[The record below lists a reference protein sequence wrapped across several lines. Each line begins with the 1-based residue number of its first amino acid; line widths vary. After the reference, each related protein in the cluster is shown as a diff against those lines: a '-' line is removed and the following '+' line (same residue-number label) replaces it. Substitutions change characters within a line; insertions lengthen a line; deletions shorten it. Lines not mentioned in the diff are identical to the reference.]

1 MAPGWRKHS
10 GWHAAGPRVLLLN
23 HNNCYPTNVDPISEA
38 ITALPPEIRRHFGL
52 ESVPGESSSRP
63 LGKLLDLTGL
73 AVLVTGGGGP
83 DLGSALCRRLASQ
96 GALIGVLDV
105 DAAAAKAVAA
115 ELGEIT
121 GRDHIPLAADVSDWA
136 GVHAAVAEFADRAGQ
151 LDVLINNA
159 GGALGTHGP
168 FATRTQA
175 DMDAVVAVN
184 LVGVLYATHAALTP
198 MRARGRGRVVTIAS
212 EGGRIAMRDLGV
224 YNTCKAGVIAFMRNL
239 AREVGADGISTVT
252 VCPGGLLAPKLVE
265 RMAAWPGPLASA
277 IDQGLA
283 ATPLGRFGLPDEVA
297 VAVAFLVSE
306 AGEYINGTELSVG
319 GGQSA

>member
-1 MAPGWRKHS
+1 MTPGWRKHS

-38 ITALPPEIRRHFGL
+38 VTALPPEIRRHFGL
-52 ESVPGESSSRP
+52 ESVPGESNSWP

-73 AVLVTGGGGP
+73 AVLVTGGGP

-198 MRARGRGRVVTIAS
+198 MRARGRSRVVTIAS